1 MTRRRATSVRPFDEV
16 IRRRRLLRADEATP
30 GTIGPASHWHWC
42 PVGQNAWVTV
52 TRASDTP
59 DPDPVTRLVLDEAA
73 DVLPGGWAG
82 ADVLVVDDVDA
93 ALTRGVLAGGGR
105 PLAWVDDL
113 RQARV
118 CEAAGA
124 RLLDP
129 EDRAALPVVAVLGRL
144 SPAVSAVEDLAERLA
159 AVVPEQV
166 RVVLGGRVKHM
177 THSQNDALARS
188 FGTVSASRGRQKSRV
203 LHASDPRP
211 GAPRWPRTTVLDE
224 PALGTPLTLRGRGAV
239 FAEGRLDAGTR
250 LLLQALDAAP
260 PSPDAGGD
268 ALDLGSG
275 SGVLAV
281 WLARRGFRTRALD
294 VSAAAVSSTRL
305 TAEADGVE
313 VDVSWADGLTV
324 VAPGSVD
331 LLVSNPP
338 FHVGAAK
345 DSTPTLDMLD
355 DAARVLR
362 PGGALWLVWNAHLP
376 YLPRLRSAVGPTE
389 VVRRDRSYLV
399 TRSVLR

>member
-1 MTRRRATSVRPFDEV
+1 MTSSVPTGDPR
-16 IRRRRLLRADEATP
+16 
-30 GTIGPASHWHWC
+30 
-42 PVGQNAWVTV
+42 
-52 TRASDTP
+52 

-73 DVLPGGWAG
+73 DVLPGGWEG

-93 ALTRGVLAGGGR
+93 ALTRAVLAGGGR

-113 RQARV
+113 RHARA
-118 CEAAGA
+118 CGAAGA

-129 EDRAALPVVAVLGRL
+129 EDGARLPVVAVLGRL

-159 AVVPEQV
+159 AVVPEEA

-177 THSQNDALARS
+177 TLSQNQALARS

-203 LHASDPRP
+203 LHAADPRS
-211 GAPRWPRTTVLDE
+211 GTPRWPRRTVLDE
-224 PALGTPLTLRGRGAV
+224 PALGGPLTLHGRGAV

-250 LLLQALDAAP
+250 LLLQSLDRVVTGTG
-260 PSPDAGGD
+260 AGRD

-294 VSAAAVSSTRL
+294 VSAAAVSATRL
-305 TAEADGVE
+305 TAGADGLE
-313 VDVSWADGLTV
+313 VDASWADGLAEVSPET
-324 VAPGSVD
+324 VD

-338 FHVGAAK
+338 FHDGAAK
-345 DSTPTLDMLD
+345 DSTPTLGMID

-362 PGGALWLVWNAHLP
+362 PGGELWLVWNAHLP

-399 TRSVLR
+399 TRTLRR

>member
-1 MTRRRATSVRPFDEV
+1 MTSSPPPDGS
-16 IRRRRLLRADEATP
+16 L
-30 GTIGPASHWHWC
+30 
-42 PVGQNAWVTV
+42 
-52 TRASDTP
+52 
-59 DPDPVTRLVLDEAA
+59 DPDPVTRLVLDEAT
-73 DVLPGGWAG
+73 DVLPGGWEG
-82 ADVLVVDDVDA
+82 AEVLVVDDVDA

-113 RQARV
+113 REARV

-129 EDRAALPVVAVLGRL
+129 EDGTPLPVVAVLGRL
-144 SPAVSAVEDLAERLA
+144 SPAVAAVEDLAERLA
-159 AVVPEQV
+159 AVVPEGV

-177 THSQNDALARS
+177 TLAQNEALARS

-203 LHASDPRP
+203 LHASDPRAGTP
-211 GAPRWPRTTVLDE
+211 HWPRTTVLDE
-224 PALGTPLTLRGRGAV
+224 PALGAPLTLRSRGAV
-239 FAEGRLDAGTR
+239 FAGGRLDAGTR
-250 LLLQALDAAP
+250 LLVQALDAGPVA
-260 PSPDAGGD
+260 DGGD

-281 WLARRGFRTRALD
+281 WLARRGLRTRAVD
-294 VSAAAVSSTRL
+294 VSAAAVTSTRL
-305 TAEADGVE
+305 AAEADRVAVE
-313 VDVSWADGLTV
+313 VSWADGLED
-324 VAPGSVD
+324 VADGSLD
-331 LLVSNPP
+331 LVVSNPP

-345 DSTPTLDMLD
+345 DSTPTLEMID
-355 DAARVLR
+355 DLARVLR
-362 PGGALWLVWNAHLP
+362 PGGASWLVWNAHLP